1 MRAPLRCW
9 SGYRMGPGPRQTLP
23 VAMPPRD
30 KWRETMMELF
40 ELGGIAATLVAAYQG
55 NLLQAL
61 LNGYATPTM
70 YSEELGLDPMATE
83 RDLEVLACLVI
94 ADRNQGKY
102 GASAA
107 LKELDTTGPGG
118 VDGLGAMWSQVP
130 AYLLRGERFAHM
142 DGPPDARE
150 AVYSAVVSKLALL
163 FAHGARQLAVALP
176 GYPAH
181 ILDVG
186 AGSGIWSLAMAQ
198 RHPETRV
205 TALDFPNVLQ
215 AFRIQ
220 AEHMG
225 LVDRIGLLPGNFHC
239 VAIPEDRFDRIVLAN
254 VLHLEPPEQA
264 AALIDRVT
272 TALIR
277 GGDLV
282 IVDMLGDG
290 TPVGEQTQAIYA
302 LHLALRTREGK
313 VHPLSDLRAWVRQA
327 GLITGD
333 VIELG
338 TPRGMGVLVAHKSFS

>member
-1 MRAPLRCW
+1 
-9 SGYRMGPGPRQTLP
+9 
-23 VAMPPRD
+23 
-30 KWRETMMELF
+30 MMELF

-70 YSEELGLDPMATE
+70 YAEELGLDPTATE
-83 RDLEVLACLVI
+83 RVLKVLACLGI

-107 LKELDTTGPGG
+107 FKDLDAIGPGG
-118 VDGLGAMWSQVP
+118 VDGFGAMWSQVP
-130 AYLLRGERFAHM
+130 TFLLRGERYAHM

-163 FAHGARQLAVALP
+163 FAQGARQLAVALP
-176 GYPAH
+176 GRPAH

-198 RHPETRV
+198 RHAETRV

-225 LVDRIGLLPGNFHC
+225 LSDRIGLLPGNFY
-239 VAIPEDRFDRIVLAN
+239 VIEIPEDRFDRIILAN

-264 AALIDRVT
+264 AALIRRLT
-272 TALIR
+272 TALLP

-282 IVDMLGDG
+282 IVDMMGDG
-290 TPVGEQTQAIYA
+290 SSAAERARAIYE
-302 LHLALRTREGK
+302 LHLTLRTERGHA
-313 VHPLSDLRAWVRQA
+313 HPLSDLQEWVRQA
-327 GLITGD
+327 GLITRD

>member
-1 MRAPLRCW
+1 
-9 SGYRMGPGPRQTLP
+9 
-23 VAMPPRD
+23 
-30 KWRETMMELF
+30 MMELF
-40 ELGGIAATLVAAYQG
+40 ELGGMAATLVAAYQG
-55 NLLQAL
+55 SLLQAL

-70 YSEELGLDPMATE
+70 YAEELGLDPTATE
-83 RDLEVLACLVI
+83 RVLEVLACLGI
-94 ADRNQGKY
+94 ADCRQGMY
-102 GASAA
+102 AASAA
-107 LKELDTTGPGG
+107 FKDLDAINAGG
-118 VDGLGAMWSQVP
+118 VDAFGVLWSQVP
-130 AYLLRGERFAHM
+130 TFLSRGERFAHM
-142 DGPPDARE
+142 DDPPDARE
-150 AVYSAVVSKLALL
+150 AVYSGVVSKLALV

-176 GYPAH
+176 GRPAH

-186 AGSGIWSLAMAQ
+186 AGSGIWSLAMAE
-198 RHPETRV
+198 RHAETRV
-205 TALDFPNVLQ
+205 TALDFPKVLQ

-225 LVDRIGLLPGNFHC
+225 LADRIGLLPGNFHC

-264 AALIDRVT
+264 AALIGRVAT
-272 TALIR
+272 TLIR

-290 TPVGEQTQAIYA
+290 TPVGERARAIYA

-313 VHPLSDLRAWVRQA
+313 VHPLSDLQAWVRQA

-338 TPRGMGVLVAHKSFS
+338 TPSGMGALVAHKSFS

>member
-1 MRAPLRCW
+1 
-9 SGYRMGPGPRQTLP
+9 
-23 VAMPPRD
+23 
-30 KWRETMMELF
+30 LF
-40 ELGGIAATLVAAYQG
+40 ELGGMAATLVAAYQG
-55 NLLQAL
+55 SLLQAL

-70 YSEELGLDPMATE
+70 YAEELGLDPTATE
-83 RDLEVLACLVI
+83 RVLEVLACLGI
-94 ADRNQGKY
+94 ADCNQGKY

-107 LKELDTTGPGG
+107 YKDLDAISPGG
-118 VDGLGAMWSQVP
+118 VDACGALWSQVSTF
-130 AYLLRGERFAHM
+130 LLRGERYTHM

-150 AVYSAVVSKLALL
+150 AVYSGVVSKLALV

-176 GYPAH
+176 GRPAH

-186 AGSGIWSLAMAQ
+186 AGSGIWSLAMAE
-198 RHPETRV
+198 RHAATRV

-225 LVDRIGLLPGNFHC
+225 LSDRIGLLPGDFHC

-254 VLHLEPPEQA
+254 VVHLEPPEQA
-264 AALIDRVT
+264 AALIGRVAT
-272 TALIR
+272 TLLP

-282 IVDMLGDG
+282 IVDMIGDG
-290 TPVGEQTQAIYA
+290 TPVGEQAQAIYA

-327 GLITGD
+327 GLIPGD

-338 TPRGMGVLVAHKSFS
+338 TPRGMGALVAHKSFS

>member
-1 MRAPLRCW
+1 
-9 SGYRMGPGPRQTLP
+9 
-23 VAMPPRD
+23 
-30 KWRETMMELF
+30 MMELF
-40 ELGGIAATLVAAYQG
+40 ELGGIAATLVAAYQR

-61 LNGYATPTM
+61 LNGDATPSM
-70 YSEELGLDPMATE
+70 YAEELGLDPTATE
-83 RDLEVLACLVI
+83 RVLKVLACLGI

-107 LKELDTTGPGG
+107 FKDLDAIGPGG
-118 VDGLGAMWSQVP
+118 VDGFGAMWSQVP
-130 AYLLRGERFAHM
+130 TFLLRGERYAHM

-150 AVYSAVVSKLALL
+150 AVYSGVVSKLALV
-163 FAHGARQLAVALP
+163 FAQGARQLAVALP

-198 RHPETRV
+198 RHAETRV

-220 AEHMG
+220 AEQMG
-225 LVDRIGLLPGNFHC
+225 LSDRIGLLPGNFHC

-264 AALIDRVT
+264 AALIGRVAT
-272 TALIR
+272 TLLP

-290 TPVGEQTQAIYA
+290 TPVGERAQAIYA
-302 LHLALRTREGK
+302 LHLALRTREAK
-313 VHPLSDLRAWVRQA
+313 VHPLSDLQAWVRQA
-327 GLITGD
+327 GLIMRD
-333 VIELG
+333 IIELG
-338 TPRGMGVLVAHKSFS
+338 TPRGMGVLVAHKSF

>member
-1 MRAPLRCW
+1 
-9 SGYRMGPGPRQTLP
+9 
-23 VAMPPRD
+23 
-30 KWRETMMELF
+30 MMELF
-40 ELGGIAATLVAAYQG
+40 ELGGVAATLVAAYQG

-70 YSEELGLDPMATE
+70 YAEELGLDPTATE
-83 RDLEVLACLVI
+83 RVLEVLACLGI

-102 GASAA
+102 GASAVF
-107 LKELDTTGPGG
+107 KDLDAIGPGG
-118 VDGLGAMWSQVP
+118 VDAFGALWSQVP
-130 AYLLRGERFAHM
+130 TFLLSGERYAHM

-150 AVYSAVVSKLALL
+150 AVYSSVVSKLALV

-198 RHPETRV
+198 RHAEMRV

-225 LVDRIGLLPGNFHC
+225 LSDRIGLLPGNFHC

-264 AALIDRVT
+264 AALIRRV
-272 TALIR
+272 ASVLLP

-290 TPVGEQTQAIYA
+290 TPVGERAQAIYA

-313 VHPLSDLRAWVRQA
+313 VHPLSDLQAWVERA
-327 GLITGD
+327 GLLPD
-333 VIELG
+333 EVIALG
-338 TPRGMGVLVAHKSFS
+338 TPQGMGALVAHKPFS

>member
-1 MRAPLRCW
+1 
-9 SGYRMGPGPRQTLP
+9 
-23 VAMPPRD
+23 
-30 KWRETMMELF
+30 MMELF
-40 ELGGIAATLVAAYQG
+40 ELVGMAATLVAAYQG

-70 YSEELGLDPMATE
+70 YAEELGLDPIATE
-83 RDLEVLACLVI
+83 QVLEVLTSLGI
-94 ADRNQGKY
+94 ADCQQGRY
-102 GASAA
+102 VASAA
-107 LKELDTTGPGG
+107 LKDLDAISPGG

-130 AYLLRGERFAHM
+130 AFLLRGERFAHM

-150 AVYSAVVSKLALL
+150 AVYSGVVSKLALVY
-163 FAHGARQLAVALP
+163 AQGARQLAVALP
-176 GYPAH
+176 GRPAY

-186 AGSGIWSLAMAQ
+186 AGSGIWRLAMAQ

-225 LVDRIGLLPGNFHC
+225 LSDRIGLLPGNFH
-239 VAIPEDRFDRIVLAN
+239 VIEIPEDRFDRIILAN

-264 AALIDRVT
+264 VALIRRLT
-272 TALIR
+272 TALLP

-290 TPVGEQTQAIYA
+290 APAGERARAIYG
-302 LHLALRTREGK
+302 LHLALRTRQGK
-313 VHPLSDLRAWVRQA
+313 VHPLSDLRAWVEQA
-327 GLITGD
+327 SLVLED

-338 TPRGMGVLVAHKSFS
+338 TPRGMGALVAHKSFS

>member
-1 MRAPLRCW
+1 MR
-9 SGYRMGPGPRQTLP
+9 
-23 VAMPPRD
+23 
-30 KWRETMMELF
+30 ELF
-40 ELGGIAATLVAAYQG
+40 ELGGVAATLVAACQG

-61 LNGYATPTM
+61 LNGDATPTM
-70 YSEELGLDPMATE
+70 YAEELGLDPTATE
-83 RDLEVLACLVI
+83 RILEVLTSLGF
-94 ADRNQGKY
+94 ADCRQDRY
-102 GASAA
+102 AASAA
-107 LKELDTTGPGG
+107 LKDLDAISPGG

-130 AYLLRGERFAHM
+130 AFLLRGERYAHM

-150 AVYSAVVSKLALL
+150 AVYSSVVSKLALI

-176 GYPAH
+176 GRPAH

-198 RHPETRV
+198 RHAETRV

-225 LVDRIGLLPGNFHC
+225 LSDRIGLLPGNFHC
-239 VAIPEDRFDRIVLAN
+239 VAIPEGRFDRIVLAN

-264 AALIDRVT
+264 AALICRVT
-272 TALIR
+272 AALLP

-282 IVDMLGDG
+282 IVDMLGDE
-290 TPVGEQTQAIYA
+290 TPAGERARAIYG

-313 VHPLSDLRAWVRQA
+313 VHPLSNLQAWVKQA
-327 GLITGD
+327 GLVPED

-338 TPRGMGVLVAHKSFS
+338 TPRGMGALVAHKSFS

>member
-1 MRAPLRCW
+1 
-9 SGYRMGPGPRQTLP
+9 
-23 VAMPPRD
+23 
-30 KWRETMMELF
+30 MMELF

-70 YSEELGLDPMATE
+70 YAEELGLDPTATE
-83 RDLEVLACLVI
+83 RVLKVLACLGI

-107 LKELDTTGPGG
+107 FKDLDAIGPGG
-118 VDGLGAMWSQVP
+118 VDGFGAMWSQVP
-130 AYLLRGERFAHM
+130 TFLLRGERYAHM

-163 FAHGARQLAVALP
+163 FAQGARQLAVALP
-176 GYPAH
+176 GRPAH
-181 ILDVG
+181 IL
-186 AGSGIWSLAMAQ
+186 WSLAMAQ
-198 RHPETRV
+198 RHAETRV

-225 LVDRIGLLPGNFHC
+225 LSDRIGLLPGNFY
-239 VAIPEDRFDRIVLAN
+239 VIEIPEDRFDRIILAN

-264 AALIDRVT
+264 AALIRRLT
-272 TALIR
+272 TALLP

-282 IVDMLGDG
+282 IVDMMGDG
-290 TPVGEQTQAIYA
+290 SSAAERARAIYE
-302 LHLALRTREGK
+302 LHLTLRTERGHA
-313 VHPLSDLRAWVRQA
+313 HPLSDLQEWVRQA
-327 GLITGD
+327 GLITRD

>member
-1 MRAPLRCW
+1 M
-9 SGYRMGPGPRQTLP
+9 
-23 VAMPPRD
+23 
-30 KWRETMMELF
+30 
-40 ELGGIAATLVAAYQG
+40 
-55 NLLQAL
+55 
-61 LNGYATPTM
+61 YA
-70 YSEELGLDPMATE
+70 EELGLDPIATE
-83 RDLEVLACLVI
+83 QVLEVLTSLGI
-94 ADRNQGKY
+94 ADCQQGRY
-102 GASAA
+102 VASAA
-107 LKELDTTGPGG
+107 LKDLDAISPGG

-130 AYLLRGERFAHM
+130 AFLLRGERFAHM

-150 AVYSAVVSKLALL
+150 AVYSGVVSKLALVY
-163 FAHGARQLAVALP
+163 AQGARQLAVALP
-176 GYPAH
+176 GRPAY

-225 LVDRIGLLPGNFHC
+225 LSARLGLLPGNFH
-239 VAIPEDRFDRIVLAN
+239 VIEIPEDRFDRIILAN

-264 AALIDRVT
+264 VALIRRLT
-272 TALIR
+272 TALLP

-290 TPVGEQTQAIYA
+290 APAGERARAIYG
-302 LHLALRTREGK
+302 LHLALRTRQGK
-313 VHPLSDLRAWVRQA
+313 VHPLSDLRAWVEQA
-327 GLITGD
+327 SLVLED

-338 TPRGMGVLVAHKSFS
+338 TPRGMGALVAHKSFS

>member
-1 MRAPLRCW
+1 
-9 SGYRMGPGPRQTLP
+9 
-23 VAMPPRD
+23 
-30 KWRETMMELF
+30 MMELF

-70 YSEELGLDPMATE
+70 YAEELGLDPMATE
-83 RDLEVLACLVI
+83 RVLEVLVCLGI

-107 LKELDTTGPGG
+107 LKDLDATGPGG
-118 VDGLGAMWSQVP
+118 VDGLGAMWSQMP

-150 AVYSAVVSKLALL
+150 AVYSAAASKLALL
-163 FAHGARQLAVALP
+163 FAHGARELATKLP
-176 GYPAH
+176 GRPAH

-198 RHPETRV
+198 CHPETRV

-215 AFRIQ
+215 TFRIQ

-225 LVDRIGLLPGNFHC
+225 LSGRIGMLPGNFHC
-239 VAIPEDRFDRIVLAN
+239 IAIPEDRFDRIVLAN
-254 VLHLEPPEQA
+254 VLHLETPLQA
-264 AALIDRVT
+264 AALVGRVT
-272 TALIR
+272 TALLP

-282 IVDMLGDG
+282 IVEMLGDG
-290 TPVGEQTQAIYA
+290 TPAGERVRAIYG
-302 LHLALRTREGK
+302 LHLALRTRQGK
-313 VHPLSDLRAWVRQA
+313 VHPLSDLRAWVEQA
-327 GLITGD
+327 GLVPED

-338 TPRGMGVLVAHKSFS
+338 TPRGMGATVAHKSLS